1 MYRVIV
7 QTKSGI
13 SVNLEG
19 NRIVEDDVFFRVYNG
34 EELVGLF
41 GLNDVL
47 FMYRTKSKEGKSE

>member
-1 MYRVIV
+1 M
-7 QTKSGI
+7 QTKSGVT
-13 SVNLEG
+13 VNLEG
-19 NRIVEDDVFFRVYNG
+19 DRIVEDDVFFRIYNG